1 MALPHTSTHRRTEE
15 LQPEPRHADPFT
27 MLVCKACNT
36 RFGTKM
42 GACPNCGRRAAEH
55 AVEEG
60 VNPLTPSEASPL
72 PLAAVM
78 PDDDETHADVAVELG
93 EEVVVPKPKPASP
106 AVKKSSAPA
115 PRPPEPGPTVF
126 HLNPSQVRTLI
137 AEQPDLLERGLAIYA
152 DEDGQPMGANFPTPV
167 GEIHLVA
174 RDAKGNFVVILV
186 PDPGDATKSVAD
198 VLQRMGWVRKHL
210 VRDNKEVRG
219 FVLLD
224 QLPEEV
230 AYAAAGVAG
239 AVTFK
244 TFRVAL
250 TFHDLDI

>member
-1 MALPHTSTHRRTEE
+1 
-15 LQPEPRHADPFT
+15 

-42 GACPNCGRRAAEH
+42 NACPNCGRRAAEH
-55 AVEEG
+55 AVDEG
-60 VNPLTPSEASPL
+60 VTPLTPAETSPL

-78 PDDDETHADVAVELG
+78 PDEDETRADEAVEL
-93 EEVVVPKPKPASP
+93 EEEAVVAKAVPAKPAP
-106 AVKKSSAPA
+106 AAAAAKKPSAPA

-126 HLNPSQVRTLI
+126 HLNPSQVRTLV
-137 AEQPDLLERGLAIYA
+137 AEQPDLLEKGLAIYS
-152 DEDGQPMGANFPTPV
+152 DEDGHPMGANFPTPV

-186 PDPGDATKSVAD
+186 PDPSDATKSVAD
-198 VLQRMGWVRKHL
+198 ILQRMGWVRKHL
-210 VRDNKEVRG
+210 AHDTVEVRG
-219 FVLLD
+219 LVLLD

-239 AVTFK
+239 AVAFK